1 MMKKVLSC
9 LICALMVMGLVRVS
23 VSASEGVAEGTQKA
37 YVIGD
42 DWGPAVSKTVIKLDK
57 TINSDSVNKDSFT
70 VEESKE
76 VYDWSDPRAGNTYV
90 CDPVART
97 VLNAYTSD
105 ANGNQVSTDSN
116 YVTIEMYVSPNEGSP
131 FIYNLVT
138 GFNTWCTPYNLYV
151 SLNDGAVLM
160 SGNETINALNVTAS
174 IDVAGDGK
182 ICPQGEVFNM
192 KSYTTSDGT
201 NYTYA
206 EFIPAEDDKKN
217 ALVIWLHGAGEGG
230 KDPYI
235 DILGNEVTAL
245 AGEQFQGLFE
255 GAYILTPQ
263 SPTMWMDDGTGA
275 YQNGDKGS
283 CYADSLFEMIDAYVK
298 ANDDID
304 PNRVIIGG
312 CSNGGYM
319 TMEMILKHPD
329 YFAAAYPICEAYQD
343 QYITDEQIEA
353 IKDMPIWFT
362 YAKNDGTVNPTLCSE
377 ATIERLLA
385 AGAQNVHVSAFEDV
399 HDTTGRFTDAE
410 GNPYQYDGHWSWTYF
425 DNNECYDENG
435 VNLWQWMSVQTK
447 ADKVIAS
454 GSQKA
459 YIIGDD
465 WGPAVTKTV
474 ISLDKAIDAD
484 SVVAE
489 NFKVVEEKEATINW
503 GTGEIG
509 IATADRNVT
518 AAYTSDAQGNK
529 VTGSSK
535 YITIEMYVSPSEGSP
550 FIYNLKTGFNSWC
563 TPYKLNVSLAK
574 GATMSS
580 GDEVV
585 TDLNIKA
592 DIDVAGDGKIC
603 PQGEVFEMKAYTA
616 KDGTTYSYADYTPAK
631 DDKKNAL
638 VIWLHGAGEGG
649 TDPYIDILGNEVT
662 SLVSKEFQSLFEGAY
677 VLAPQSPT
685 MWMDDGTGAYQ
696 NGDKGSM
703 YAESLFEMIDAY
715 VKANDDIDPN
725 RVIIGGCSNGGYMT
739 MEMVLKHP
747 TYFAAAF
754 PICEAFQDQ
763 YITDDQINAIK
774 DMPIWFTYAKN
785 DGTVDPTLCVEPTV
799 ARLLAAGANN
809 IHVSVF
815 DDVHDTTGR
824 FFNED
829 GTPYQYN
836 GHWSW
841 IYFDNNECYDENGV
855 NAWQWLA
862 KQIKTAAPVETPD
875 QPTTPDQPANSVKT
889 GDDVNFA
896 GLGAIMML
904 TLAGIYVSRRKYN

>member
-1 MMKKVLSC
+1 MFKKILSC
-9 LICALMVMGLVRVS
+9 LMSAMMVLGLTILPTHAL
-23 VSASEGVAEGTQKA
+23 EGTATGTQKA
-37 YVIGD
+37 FVVGD
-42 DWGPAVSKTVIKLDK
+42 DWGAGVTKSIITFDKKIKADSISKTDFLVKETATNKVSDRTILD
-57 TINSDSVNKDSFT
+57 
-70 VEESKE
+70 
-76 VYDWSDPRAGNTYV
+76 
-90 CDPVART
+90 
-97 VLNAYTSD
+97 AYASD
-105 ANGNQVSTDSN
+105 AQGNKVTTDSN
-116 YVTIEMYVSPNEGSP
+116 IVTVEMYISPSEGNPISWNNLTWKNAWADPYQLEVTLAAGETLVSE
-131 FIYNLVT
+131 
-138 GFNTWCTPYNLYV
+138 
-151 SLNDGAVLM
+151 
-160 SGNETINALNVTAS
+160 NETITT
-174 IDVAGDGK
+174 IDVDPTINVAEDGK
-182 ICPQGEVFNM
+182 ICPQLDGFKMSEFTN
-192 KSYTTSDGT
+192 DGT
-201 NYTYA
+201 TVSYALYTP
-206 EFIPAEDDKKN
+206 ENDSHKN
-217 ALVIWLHGAGEGG
+217 ALVIWNHGVGETGT
-230 KDPYI
+230 DVQI
-235 DILGNEVTAL
+235 DLLGNEVTAL
-245 AGEQFQGLFE
+245 AGDEFQNTMD
-255 GAYILTPQ
+255 GAYVLVPQRRSYDSTSNAEAIYQLILKTLRENP
-263 SPTMWMDDGTGA
+263 
-275 YQNGDKGS
+275 
-283 CYADSLFEMIDAYVK
+283 
-298 ANDDID
+298 DID
-304 PNRVIIGG
+304 QDRIIIGG
-312 CSNGGYM
+312 CSAGGAM
-319 TMEMILKHPD
+319 TMTMIIAHPEL
-329 YFAAAYPICEAYQD
+329 YAAAYPICPATQSANVS
-343 QYITDEQIEA
+343 DETIESL
-353 IKDMPIWFT
+353 KDLPIWFT
-362 YAKNDGTVNPTLCSE
+362 HAKNDSTVAI
-377 ATIERLLA
+377 ATTTEPLVERLRA
-385 AGAQNVHVSAFEDV
+385 AGAEVHTSIFDDV
-399 HDTTGRFTDAE
+399 HDTTGRFSNEDGT
-410 GNPYQYDGHWSWTYF
+410 PYQYDGHWSWTYF

-904 TLAGIYVSRRKYN
+904 TLAGFYVSRRKYN

>member
-1 MMKKVLSC
+1 MK
-9 LICALMVMGLVRVS
+9 MV
-23 VSASEGVAEGTQKA
+23 
-37 YVIGD
+37 
-42 DWGPAVSKTVIKLDK
+42 
-57 TINSDSVNKDSFT
+57 
-70 VEESKE
+70 
-76 VYDWSDPRAGNTYV
+76 
-90 CDPVART
+90 
-97 VLNAYTSD
+97 
-105 ANGNQVSTDSN
+105 
-116 YVTIEMYVSPNEGSP
+116 
-131 FIYNLVT
+131 
-138 GFNTWCTPYNLYV
+138 
-151 SLNDGAVLM
+151 
-160 SGNETINALNVTAS
+160 
-174 IDVAGDGK
+174 
-182 ICPQGEVFNM
+182 
-192 KSYTTSDGT
+192 
-201 NYTYA
+201 
-206 EFIPAEDDKKN
+206 
-217 ALVIWLHGAGEGG
+217 H
-230 KDPYI
+230 
-235 DILGNEVTAL
+235 
-245 AGEQFQGLFE
+245 
-255 GAYILTPQ
+255 
-263 SPTMWMDDGTGA
+263 
-275 YQNGDKGS
+275 
-283 CYADSLFEMIDAYVK
+283 
-298 ANDDID
+298 
-304 PNRVIIGG
+304 
-312 CSNGGYM
+312 
-319 TMEMILKHPD
+319 
-329 YFAAAYPICEAYQD
+329 
-343 QYITDEQIEA
+343 
-353 IKDMPIWFT
+353 
-362 YAKNDGTVNPTLCSE
+362 
-377 ATIERLLA
+377 
-385 AGAQNVHVSAFEDV
+385 
-399 HDTTGRFTDAE
+399 
-410 GNPYQYDGHWSWTYF
+410 QYDGHWSWTYF

-824 FFNED
+824 FFDED